1 MEAFLDSSQRS
12 QNYLIMN
19 NSMSNYFNNLYL
31 LTAIL
36 VSMIIHLIL
45 LIVTDLTLN
54 HRIYL
59 SPPSDIE
66 ISFINKIPN
75 SNLTEKLIANPKNSI
90 QEEKITAPKE
100 KKQIKNNT
108 KSVKVSPV
116 INKIK
121 NNAKSVKVVPSIK
134 KITTIDTNQILSN
147 IKQSIPIAI
156 EGINK
161 KIRSKKISSSTA
173 DYEYRLYF
181 EAWRQKVERIGA
193 LNYPEAAKSGVFG
206 ALRLTVSLSQTG
218 NIEDI
223 IINKSSGN
231 PALDKAAISIV
242 KMGAPYA
249 KFSDRMRN
257 EVDIIRITRTWKFT
271 EGNKFSSQ

>member
-1 MEAFLDSSQRS
+1 
-12 QNYLIMN
+12 
-19 NSMSNYFNNLYL
+19 MSNYFNNLYL

-54 HRIYL
+54 HRVYL

-75 SNLTEKLIANPKNSI
+75 SNLTKKLIANPKNSI

-100 KKQIKNNT
+100 KKQIKNNA

-242 KMGAPYA
+242 KMGEPYA
-249 KFSDRMRN
+249 KFSNRMRN
-257 EVDIIRITRTWKFT
+257 EVDLIRITRTWKFT

>member
-242 KMGAPYA
+242 KMGEPYA
-249 KFSDRMRN
+249 KFSNRMRN
-257 EVDIIRITRTWKFT
+257 EVDLIRITRTWKFT

>member
-75 SNLTEKLIANPKNSI
+75 NNLTEKLIANPKNSI

-242 KMGAPYA
+242 KMGEPYA
-249 KFSDRMRN
+249 KFSNRMRN
-257 EVDIIRITRTWKFT
+257 EVDLIRITRTWKFT

>member
-45 LIVTDLTLN
+45 LIITDLTLN
-54 HRIYL
+54 HRVYL

-75 SNLTEKLIANPKNSI
+75 NNLTEKLIANPKNSI

-242 KMGAPYA
+242 KMGEPYA
-249 KFSDRMRN
+249 KFSNRMRN
-257 EVDIIRITRTWKFT
+257 EVDLIRITRTWKFT

>member
-1 MEAFLDSSQRS
+1 
-12 QNYLIMN
+12 MN
-19 NSMSNYFNNLYL
+19 NAMSNYFNNLYL

-45 LIVTDLTLN
+45 LIITDLTLN
-54 HRIYL
+54 HQVYL
-59 SPPSDIE
+59 APPSDIE

-75 SNLTEKLIANPKNSI
+75 NNINRRLIASPNKSI
-90 QEEKITAPKE
+90 QEEKITGPKV
-100 KKQIKNNT
+100 KKQIKNNA

-116 INKIK
+116 INEIK
-121 NNAKSVKVVPSIK
+121 NNAKSVKVAPSIK
-134 KITTIDTNQILSN
+134 KITAIDTNQILSN

-161 KIRSKKISSSTA
+161 KIRSKKISSSTV

-193 LNYPEAAKSGVFG
+193 LNYPEAAKSAIFQ

-223 IINKSSGN
+223 VINKSSGN
-231 PALDKAAISIV
+231 PALDEAAILIV
-242 KMGAPYA
+242 KMGEPYA
-249 KFSDRMRN
+249 KFSNRMRN
-257 EVDIIRITRTWKFT
+257 EVDLIRITRTWKFT

>member
-75 SNLTEKLIANPKNSI
+75 SNLTKKLIANPKNSI

-161 KIRSKKISSSTA
+161 KIRSKKISSSTV

-242 KMGAPYA
+242 KMGEPYA
-249 KFSDRMRN
+249 KFSNRMRN
-257 EVDIIRITRTWKFT
+257 EVDLIRITRTWKFT

>member
-54 HRIYL
+54 HRVYL

-75 SNLTEKLIANPKNSI
+75 NNLTEKLIANPKNLI

-100 KKQIKNNT
+100 KKQIKNDA
-108 KSVKVSPV
+108 KFVKVSPV

-121 NNAKSVKVVPSIK
+121 NDAKSVKVVPSIK

-181 EAWRQKVERIGA
+181 ESWRQKVERIGA
-193 LNYPEAAKSGVFG
+193 LNYPEEAKSGVFG
-206 ALRLTVSLSQTG
+206 ALRLTVSLSQMG

-242 KMGAPYA
+242 KMGEPYA
-249 KFSDRMRN
+249 KFSNRMRN
-257 EVDIIRITRTWKFT
+257 EVDLIRITRTWRFT

>member
-1 MEAFLDSSQRS
+1 
-12 QNYLIMN
+12 
-19 NSMSNYFNNLYL
+19 MSNYFNNLYL

-54 HRIYL
+54 RQVYL

-66 ISFINKIPN
+66 IIFVTPTPTPTPTNHNVK
-75 SNLTEKLIANPKNSI
+75 EKLAIKPKELI
-90 QEEKITAPKE
+90 KE
-100 KKQIKNNT
+100 KK
-108 KSVKVSPV
+108 V
-116 INKIK
+116 IVPTIQKKLK
-121 NNAKSVKVVPSIK
+121 NNAASVKTAPAIK
-134 KITTIDTNQILSN
+134 KITEIDSNQILSN
-147 IKQSIPIAI
+147 IKESIPFSISNK
-156 EGINK
+156 NK
-161 KIRSKKISSSTA
+161 KFRSKKISSSTT
-173 DYEYRLYF
+173 DYEYKLYF

-193 LNYPEAAKSGVFG
+193 LNYPEAAKSGIFG
-206 ALRLTVSLSQTG
+206 ALRLTVSLTQDG
-218 NIEDI
+218 NIKNI
-223 IINKSSGN
+223 IIDKSSGY
-231 PALDKAAISIV
+231 PELDKAAISIV

>member
-1 MEAFLDSSQRS
+1 
-12 QNYLIMN
+12 MN

-75 SNLTEKLIANPKNSI
+75 NNLTEKLIANPKNSI

-242 KMGAPYA
+242 KMGEPYA
-249 KFSDRMRN
+249 KFSNRMRN
-257 EVDIIRITRTWKFT
+257 EVDLIRITRTWKFT